1 MKQLYWAGSSYKV
14 LTAFS
19 DTVKQA
25 AGFQLHLIQQG
36 RDPDDWKPMQSIG
49 AGVREIRIHADG
61 EHRIIY
67 IAKFEEGI
75 YVLHAFQKKGQKTTK
90 KDLDIAR
97 MRLREVIQQR
107 NRS

>member
-1 MKQLYWAGSSYKV
+1 
-14 LTAFS
+14 
-19 DTVKQA
+19 
-25 AGFQLHLIQQG
+25 
-36 RDPDDWKPMQSIG
+36 MQSIG

>member
-1 MKQLYWAGSSYKV
+1 MKQLLWVGNSYKV
-14 LTAFS
+14 LVAFS
-19 DTVKQA
+19 DIVKQT

-49 AGVREIRIHADG
+49 AGVREIRVHAEG

-97 MRLREVIQQR
+97 VRLREVIQQR

>member
-1 MKQLYWAGSSYKV
+1 MKQLLWVGNSYKV
-14 LTAFS
+14 LVAFP
-19 DTVKQA
+19 DIVKQA
-25 AGFQLHLIQQG
+25 AGFQLHLIQKG
-36 RDPDDWKPMQSIG
+36 KDPDDWKPMQSIG
-49 AGVREIRIHADG
+49 AGVREIRVHAEG

-97 MRLREVIQQR
+97 VRLREVIQQR

>member
-1 MKQLYWAGSSYKV
+1 
-14 LTAFS
+14 
-19 DTVKQA
+19 
-25 AGFQLHLIQQG
+25 
-36 RDPDDWKPMQSIG
+36 MQSI
-49 AGVREIRIHADG
+49 AADVREIRVHAEG

-67 IAKFEEGI
+67 IVKFEEDI

-97 MRLREVIQQR
+97 VRLREVIQQR